1 MNRIKTLFLLGA
13 IGALTL
19 QVTAAP
25 PGAERK
31 LQTEEVEPGPVA
43 GRLSLKSHR
52 VKVVINNGFAETK
65 ITQTLTNTTAATVEA
80 TWSFPMPQKAALSE
94 LSYTIDQKTH
104 IGEVVAKEK
113 ARRIYR
119 EERDGGR
126 QAALAEQ
133 DRFYEYRVSLA
144 RVPAG
149 GTVDVTVLYYQAL
162 EIDGGIGRYL
172 YPLTPG
178 NTKETMNSS
187 FWTMDKVAGRLE
199 IGVTLKT
206 SFPVDA
212 LHSPSHPGVQAQQGE
227 SAWTAR
233 FEQPNAALDRDFVL
247 LYRLDKNV
255 PARVELLTNREGKG
269 EGTFMAVVT
278 PGSDLAPVKN
288 GTDWMFVLDIS
299 GSMQGEKIRVL
310 REGVGTAIEGLGAK
324 DRVQVILFNNT
335 SRALTTR
342 WVNATGFQEL
352 ANRVRKIESGGGTN
366 IFGALDAAYRCA
378 DDDRPA
384 AIVLVSDG
392 VANAGPHHY
401 RDFINQVRGH
411 DMRLFTFIMGNSAN
425 RPLLEDLAVLSGGF
439 AKAVS
444 VHDEIGAH
452 LLLARDRMF
461 HEAMHDVTF
470 ELDGATVIH
479 PKRLPNL
486 YVGQQLVVFG
496 RYNKPGAT
504 RLKVSARISG
514 KKQTWDLPVTLPAAE
529 DGNPE
534 IERLYALSAIG
545 DIQREAWLQEKSDV
559 EKAQAV
565 TDIALA
571 YSLVTDYTSMVVV
584 GPDRKNHY
592 GIGDANA
599 KRRARE
605 RRAAANRTQRGNTAL
620 THTQHQPLAGRTA
633 AHAPSRRNRG
643 GGSYNGGGGSG
654 GGGSGGGA
662 IGPLG
667 LLPFAG
673 LALVAARRRR
683 RR

>member
-1 MNRIKTLFLLGA
+1 
-13 IGALTL
+13 
-19 QVTAAP
+19 
-25 PGAERK
+25 
-31 LQTEEVEPGPVA
+31 
-43 GRLSLKSHR
+43 
-52 VKVVINNGFAETK
+52 
-65 ITQTLTNTTAATVEA
+65 
-80 TWSFPMPQKAALSE
+80 
-94 LSYTIDQKTH
+94 
-104 IGEVVAKEK
+104 
-113 ARRIYR
+113 
-119 EERDGGR
+119 
-126 QAALAEQ
+126 
-133 DRFYEYRVSLA
+133 VSLA

-149 GTVDVTVLYYQAL
+149 GTVNVTVLYYQAL
-162 EIDGGIGRYL
+162 EIDGGVGRYL

-178 NTKETMNSS
+178 NTKESMNRS
-187 FWTMDKVAGRLE
+187 FWTMDKRAGKLE
-199 IGVTLKT
+199 IDVTLKT
-206 SFPVDA
+206 SFPIDA
-212 LHSPSHPGVQAQQGE
+212 LHSPSHPGVLSQKGE
-227 SAWTAR
+227 TEWTAR
-233 FEQPNAALDRDFVL
+233 FQQPGAALDRDFVL
-247 LYRLDKNV
+247 LYRLDPNV
-255 PARVELLTNREGKG
+255 PARVELLTNREGGG

-278 PGSDLAPVKN
+278 PGSDLAPVTG

-310 REGVGTAIEGLGAK
+310 RDGVGTAVEKLGAK
-324 DRVQVILFNNT
+324 DRAQVILFNNAP
-335 SRALTTR
+335 RMLTAR
-342 WVNATGFQEL
+342 WVEATGFQEL

-366 IFGALDAAYRCA
+366 IFAALDAAYRCA

-401 RDFINQVRGH
+401 RDFIRQVRGH

-425 RPLLEDLAVLSGGF
+425 RPLLEDLAVMSGGF

-470 ELDGATVIH
+470 DLDGATVVH

-504 RLKVSARISG
+504 RLRVSARISG
-514 KKQTWDLPVTLPAAE
+514 KKQTWDLPVTLPEAE
-529 DGNPE
+529 NGNPE

-545 DIQREAWLQEKSDV
+545 DLEREAWLQEKSDV

-565 TDIALA
+565 TDLAVA
-571 YSLVTDYTSMVVV
+571 YSLVTNYTSMVVV
-584 GPDRKNHY
+584 GQDRKNHY

-599 KRRARE
+599 KRRGRE
-605 RRAAANRTQRGNTAL
+605 RQAAAKRTQRGNTAQ
-620 THTQHQPLAGRTA
+620 TVTQHQPLAGPTA
-633 AHAPSRRNRG
+633 AHAPSRSNRS
-643 GGSYNGGGGSG
+643 GGSYGGGGGSG
-654 GGGSGGGA
+654 RGSSGRGSSGGGA